1 MKALFGLSEVE
12 AALAVVRAVVPPTPQ
27 FAWPQLAAATG
38 AEVVVKHENHTPTG
52 AFKVRGG
59 LVYAERLKR
68 ARPDAV
74 GIVSATRGNHGQSLA
89 LAGRR
94 AGLSVLIV
102 VPHGNSVEKNA
113 AMRGFG
119 AELVEFGSDFD
130 EAKERAAALADERG
144 YAFTPSF
151 DRDLVIGVATY
162 AYEFLTAVADIDTVY
177 VPIGLGSG
185 ICGMIGVRDALGLS
199 TRIVGVVAQNANA
212 YALSA
217 AAGKV
222 VPTNAARTFADGMA
236 VRVPDATALAVIRD
250 GADRIVEVTEDEIAD
265 AIRLYFRATHTL
277 AEGAAAAPLAALM
290 KERDRMRGRRVGLV
304 VTGQNIDTPVM
315 ATVLGG
321 RYSGGVR
328 KAGWA
333 KARSSRRAHAVAWHG
348 PTCARFALPTLR
360 ERKPQAA
367 SSERETPRTRRTQRD
382 RWLWSAK
389 PVRAAICAKLV
400 SPSRTSSIARVS
412 RRCTT

>member
-1 MKALFGLSEVE
+1 MMKALFSLSEVE
-12 AALAVVRAVVPPTPQ
+12 AALAVVRAVMPPTPQ

-162 AYEFLTAVADIDTVY
+162 AYELFTAAADLDTVY

-212 YALSA
+212 YALSL

-236 VRVPDATALAVIRD
+236 VRVPDATALAVIRH
-250 GADRIVEVTEDEIAD
+250 GADRIVEVAEEEIAE

-290 KERDRMRGRRVGLV
+290 KERDRMKGRRVGLV

-315 ATVLGG
+315 AKVLAGG
-321 RYSGGVR
+321 T
-328 KAGWA
+328 
-333 KARSSRRAHAVAWHG
+333 
-348 PTCARFALPTLR
+348 PTA
-360 ERKPQAA
+360 
-367 SSERETPRTRRTQRD
+367 
-382 RWLWSAK
+382 
-389 PVRAAICAKLV
+389 
-400 SPSRTSSIARVS
+400 
-412 RRCTT
+412 